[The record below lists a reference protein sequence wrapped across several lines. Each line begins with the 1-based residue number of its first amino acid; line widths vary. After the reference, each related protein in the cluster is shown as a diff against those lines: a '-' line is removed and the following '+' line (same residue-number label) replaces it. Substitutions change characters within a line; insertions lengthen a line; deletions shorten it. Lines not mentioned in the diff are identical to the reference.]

1 MAMETS
7 LRMQRKR
14 FMMVGG
20 ATGAIFVFIATGI
33 LGDIIKVAIGGLVGL
48 VLGSVAW
55 AFMARSRREQLAT
68 QLQTLRKAELE
79 EEARRLAV
87 ENAASMTKAE
97 LAEAIAARAGRT
109 DSTGELMIETVGVI
123 GQRVHETVEH
133 TRDRLAEHRSSSNG
147 SK

>member
-1 MAMETS
+1 MSMEMS

-20 ATGAIFVFIATGI
+20 AIGATFVFIATGM

-55 AFMARSRREQLAT
+55 AFMAKSRRQQLAAD
-68 QLQTLRKAELE
+68 LQGLRKADLE

-87 ENAASMTKAE
+87 ERPTSMTKAE
-97 LAEAIAARAGRT
+97 LAEAIAARSGRT
-109 DSTGELMIETVGVI
+109 DPTGELLIETVGAV
-123 GQRVHETVEH
+123 GHRVQETVEH
-133 TRDRLAEHRSSSNG
+133 TRERLADHRGSNG